1 MSLPSVREYSHSRQ
15 AKVNDLDLVG
25 ESAHTED
32 VFWLE
37 FRRET
42 RRCEDIVDPHLTKKK
57 VRLKACYLE
66 VQVQD
71 IHFVHVLQAFT
82 DLPDEHDGVQLH

>member
-1 MSLPSVREYSHSRQ
+1 MPKFTRSFSRGLYLCEGFSCKSHYGRLWLPSVRAYSHSSQ

-37 FRRET
+37 LIRKHN
-42 RRCEDIVDPHLTKKK
+42 IIKKWM
-57 VRLKACYLE
+57 E
-66 VQVQD
+66 
-71 IHFVHVLQAFT
+71 
-82 DLPDEHDGVQLH
+82 G